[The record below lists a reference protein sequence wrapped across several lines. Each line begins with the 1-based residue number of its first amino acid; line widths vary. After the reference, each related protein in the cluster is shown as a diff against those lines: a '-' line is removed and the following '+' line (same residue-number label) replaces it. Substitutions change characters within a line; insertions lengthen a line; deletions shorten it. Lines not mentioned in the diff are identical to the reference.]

1 MRLLLVYQKIVLI
14 LIQLQ
19 GGLGNQMFQ
28 FAAARALAENNNC
41 ALLLDLSYLEQT
53 GTQIRDGFT
62 NRHYE
67 LGIFKNIAQDFVPDF
82 KLKQFIMASQKK
94 QWLKQLG
101 FSYPKIYHEP
111 SFEFNENLL
120 QQKPPVLLKGYLQSE
135 KYFIKES
142 ASIRN
147 AFSFPALVATD
158 ESISVLSAI
167 STGCSVSVHVRRGD
181 YLHPAIA
188 AQHGTCSV
196 EYYRQAIEKI
206 RTAFP
211 AAVFYFF
218 TDDASWVQNE
228 FIDKIPGSV
237 LVKNNTGANSWKDMY
252 LMSKCSHHIIANS
265 SFSWWGAWLND
276 EPGKIVIAPKT
287 WFADK
292 KRNEATADLIPANWS
307 RL

>member
-1 MRLLLVYQKIVLI
+1 MIIAK
-14 LIQLQ
+14 LQ
-19 GGLGNQMFQ
+19 GGLGNHMFQ
-28 FAAARALAENNNC
+28 YAAAKALALNNNC

-53 GTQIRDGFT
+53 GTQITDGFT

-67 LGIFKNIAQDFVPDF
+67 LGIFKNIVQDFTPDF
-82 KLKQFIMASQKK
+82 KRRQFVMASQKR
-94 QWLKQLG
+94 QWLKRLG
-101 FSYPKIYHEP
+101 FSYPKIYHEL
-111 SFEFNENLL
+111 SFEFNENLFK
-120 QQKPPVLLKGYLQSE
+120 QKPPVLLEGYWQSE
-135 KYFIKES
+135 KYFIKEF

-158 ESISVLSAI
+158 ENISLLSAI
-167 STGCSVSVHVRRGD
+167 GMGCSVSVHVRRGD

-196 EYYRQAIEKI
+196 EYYKQAIEKI

-211 AAVFYFF
+211 AAVLYFF

-228 FIDKIPGSV
+228 FIDKIPKSV

-265 SFSWWGAWLND
+265 SFSWWGAWLNYSED
-276 EPGKIVIAPKT
+276 KMVIAPAK
-287 WFADK
+287 WFNNSE
-292 KRNEATADLIPANWS
+292 RNYKDVIPSAWIQ
-307 RL
+307 L